1 VSESCSMCGRPVQVL
16 EFCPRCLKTE
26 WRRQH
31 RRQRRISAVW
41 QYGLLVIGLAIAAS
55 LLQWLASVLIKWAV
69 Q

>member
-41 QYGLLVIGLAIAAS
+41 YVIGLAIAAS
-55 LLQWLASVLIKWAV
+55 LLQWLAGVLIKWAV